1 MHRARVVFN
10 ISNKLGNTERF
21 ASWLLNK
28 SQTAAVTVNANRL
41 KSSTAAE
48 PFLNGSSSA
57 YVETMYN
64 SWLSDPNSV
73 HASWDAFFRNASAG
87 AQPGAAYTSPPNL
100 APYSKN
106 EVPLTALVPASGGMP
121 SISAGSPINEKII
134 DDHLA
139 VQAIIRSYQA
149 RGHLAADVDP
159 LGITTANL
167 PQLGMRAPRSELI
180 MRKYFNFDEADMDRV
195 FKLPS
200 TTFIGEKEKALPLRE
215 ILYRLE
221 QAYCNNIGIEFMFIN
236 SLEQCNWI
244 RQRME
249 PPGVTKMSPEQKR
262 LMLARLTRSAG
273 FENFLAKKWSSEKR
287 FGLEGCEILI
297 PAMKQ
302 VIDVS
307 TKLGVESIIMGM
319 PHRGRLNVLANVCR
333 KPLHQLFTQ
342 FAGLEAEDDGS
353 GDVKYHLGTYIER
366 LNRVTNKNIRL
377 AVCANPSHLEAVDPV
392 VQGKTRA
399 EQFYRGDNEGKK
411 VMSILLHGD
420 AAFAGQGVVFE
431 TMHLSDLPAYTTHGT
446 IHIVANNQIGF
457 TTDPRHS
464 RSSAYCTDV
473 ARVVNAPIF
482 HVNGD
487 NPEAVMHV
495 CNVAAE
501 WRATFH
507 KDVVIDIVSYRRN
520 GHNEVDE
527 PMFTQPLMY
536 QKIRKT
542 KPAEGVVT
550 ADEVKDVKD
559 KYVKICEDAY
569 SQAKQETHIK
579 YKDWLDSPWSGFFE
593 GKDPLKTLVHIGK
606 RFSAPPPNA
615 AEFEIHKGL
624 LRILK
629 SRMEMV
635 ENRTVDWALAEAMAF
650 GSLLKEGIH
659 VRLSGEDVERGTF
672 SHRHH
677 VLHHQKVDK
686 ATYCALAHLYP
697 DQAPYTVCNS
707 SLSEYGHGQAKWVRQ
722 SGIVLLQPHGMEGM
736 IALPFRKPL
745 IIMTPKSLLRHPEC
759 KSSFDEMKE
768 GTNFRRVIPEEGAAS
783 ENPANV
789 KKLAFCTGRV
799 YYDLIKERRER
810 GLEKDIAIV
819 RNAFLINLA
828 VSHAILMYLAD
839 VYGKQDS
846 LYPKDLKQRALVNQK
861 MFFNSSILFPRL
873 RNITM
878 VVKLYKNDVSPVAR
892 ACMMACDLLNV
903 QAEMIDVD
911 VFKGEHLAPEFVK
924 GPLIFEGEKP
934 SEKRFKAID
943 ETYGFLEEF
952 LSRTKDGFIYDPNLK
967 ECVLPQVCTPTCK
980 KDEVYT
986 DCKNRSCTPYT
997 CSELGFPLNCDSN
1010 CKPGCVCKGSL
1021 VRAANGTCGVGC
1033 PDICIL
1039 NGCACKNGFIY
1050 DRNVKKCV
1058 LPTQCMYNACIN
1070 GGCDARNCS
1079 QVGKPVPCVK
1089 LDPKACINGCIC
1101 KEGYL
1106 PQCNK
1111 PNEVYDVCPA
1121 PCPPRR
1127 CDVDDPPFACN
1138 GPNEE
1143 YQPCPASCPGENCT
1157 DYINDS
1163 KCPPF
1168 KIGIVVPC
1176 KPQCKCK
1183 TGYFRNTDGVCII
1196 GSKCDLCPGQNE
1208 FFDTCIKGCSNQTC
1222 DSIGKIYN
1230 CPIQT
1235 TDRISASPGENII
1248 ISAYSVLTPLSQL
1261 ALYATGVT
1269 LSQLLAVLNVKNKDD
1284 IRTGFPAL
1292 AASYEGQ
1299 TSVNFSVAAE
1309 VLSNI
1314 NYKLSDAFIK
1324 DSQHI
1329 FKADAKSIDFADN
1342 VKAAADIN
1350 AWVIELPY
1358 VGLNFTM
1365 FIVLPNKND
1374 GVLETANKLRDSA
1387 TFNKAYES
1395 MYSQTVEV
1403 YLPQFEITTS
1413 TNLADILKKQ
1423 NVDQMFNPNDSGLS
1437 GILEKPEQV
1446 YVSEAV
1452 QKAYIKCDETG
1463 SEAAAANGNVLIALE
1478 AEGFIQI
1485 FIIIKSPN

>member
-1 MHRARVVFN
+1 MHRARLMLQA
-10 ISNKLGNTERF
+10 SNKIGSTERF
-21 ASWLLNK
+21 ASWLIK
-28 SQTAAVTVNANRL
+28 KPQAAAMTVNANRL

-64 SWLSDPNSV
+64 NWLTDPNSV
-73 HASWDAFFRNASAG
+73 HASWDAFFRNATNG
-87 AQPGAAYTSPPNL
+87 AQPGVAYTPPPNL

-106 EVPLTALVPASGGMP
+106 EVPLTSLVPAAGGMP
-121 SISAGSPINEKII
+121 SIASGSPINEKII

-167 PQLGMRAPRSELI
+167 PQLGMRAPNSELI

-215 ILYRLE
+215 ILNRLE

-249 PPGVTKMSPEQKR
+249 PPNVTKMSPDQKR
-262 LMLARLTRSAG
+262 LILARLTRSAG

-446 IHIVANNQIGF
+446 IHIVVNNQIGF

-482 HVNGD
+482 HVNSD

-536 QKIRKT
+536 QKIRNT
-542 KPAEGVVT
+542 KPALEIYADQLIAEGVVT
-550 ADEVKDVKD
+550 AEEVKDVKD
-559 KYVKICEDAY
+559 KYEKICEDAY
-569 SQAKQETHIK
+569 NQAKQETHIK

-593 GKDPLKTLVHIGK
+593 GKDPLKMSPTGVVEETLVHIGK
-606 RFSAPPPNA
+606 RFSSPPPNA

-635 ENRTVDWALAEAMAF
+635 EKRTVDWALAEAMAF

-686 ATYCALAHLYP
+686 ATYCPLAHLYP

-707 SLSEYGHGQAKWVRQ
+707 SLSEYGVLGFEVGYSVTNPNALVLWEAQFGDFNNVAQCIIDQFISSGQAKWVRQ

-736 IALPFRKPL
+736 GPEHSSARLERFLQMSADDPDYMPPESPDYEVRQLHDCNWIVANCSTPASLFHILRRQIALPFRKPL
-745 IIMTPKSLLRHPEC
+745 ILMTPKSLLRHPEC
-759 KSSFDEMKE
+759 KSSFDEMAE
-768 GTNFRRVIPEEGAAS
+768 GTAFRRVLPEEGPAA
-783 ENPANV
+783 ENPDKV
-789 KKLAFCTGRV
+789 RKLAFCSGRV
-799 YYDLIKERRER
+799 YYDLLKERRDR

-819 RNAFLINLA
+819 RLEQISPFPYDQLKSEIAKYPNAQLVWSQEEHKNMGSWSYVEPRFRTLLRSQRQISYNGRATAASPATGSKAAHNKELKNL
-828 VSHAILMYLAD
+828 LD
-839 VYGKQDS
+839 
-846 LYPKDLKQRALVNQK
+846 
-861 MFFNSSILFPRL
+861 
-873 RNITM
+873 
-878 VVKLYKNDVSPVAR
+878 
-892 ACMMACDLLNV
+892 
-903 QAEMIDVD
+903 
-911 VFKGEHLAPEFVK
+911 EF
-924 GPLIFEGEKP
+924 
-934 SEKRFKAID
+934 
-943 ETYGFLEEF
+943 
-952 LSRTKDGFIYDPNLK
+952 
-967 ECVLPQVCTPTCK
+967 CVL
-980 KDEVYT
+980 
-986 DCKNRSCTPYT
+986 
-997 CSELGFPLNCDSN
+997 
-1010 CKPGCVCKGSL
+1010 
-1021 VRAANGTCGVGC
+1021 
-1033 PDICIL
+1033 
-1039 NGCACKNGFIY
+1039 
-1050 DRNVKKCV
+1050 
-1058 LPTQCMYNACIN
+1058 
-1070 GGCDARNCS
+1070 
-1079 QVGKPVPCVK
+1079 
-1089 LDPKACINGCIC
+1089 
-1101 KEGYL
+1101 
-1106 PQCNK
+1106 
-1111 PNEVYDVCPA
+1111 
-1121 PCPPRR
+1121 
-1127 CDVDDPPFACN
+1127 
-1138 GPNEE
+1138 
-1143 YQPCPASCPGENCT
+1143 
-1157 DYINDS
+1157 
-1163 KCPPF
+1163 
-1168 KIGIVVPC
+1168 
-1176 KPQCKCK
+1176 
-1183 TGYFRNTDGVCII
+1183 
-1196 GSKCDLCPGQNE
+1196 
-1208 FFDTCIKGCSNQTC
+1208 
-1222 DSIGKIYN
+1222 
-1230 CPIQT
+1230 
-1235 TDRISASPGENII
+1235 
-1248 ISAYSVLTPLSQL
+1248 
-1261 ALYATGVT
+1261 
-1269 LSQLLAVLNVKNKDD
+1269 
-1284 IRTGFPAL
+1284 
-1292 AASYEGQ
+1292 
-1299 TSVNFSVAAE
+1299 
-1309 VLSNI
+1309 
-1314 NYKLSDAFIK
+1314 
-1324 DSQHI
+1324 
-1329 FKADAKSIDFADN
+1329 
-1342 VKAAADIN
+1342 
-1350 AWVIELPY
+1350 
-1358 VGLNFTM
+1358 
-1365 FIVLPNKND
+1365 
-1374 GVLETANKLRDSA
+1374 
-1387 TFNKAYES
+1387 
-1395 MYSQTVEV
+1395 
-1403 YLPQFEITTS
+1403 
-1413 TNLADILKKQ
+1413 
-1423 NVDQMFNPNDSGLS
+1423 
-1437 GILEKPEQV
+1437 
-1446 YVSEAV
+1446 
-1452 QKAYIKCDETG
+1452 
-1463 SEAAAANGNVLIALE
+1463 
-1478 AEGFIQI
+1478 
-1485 FIIIKSPN
+1485 

>member
-1 MHRARVVFN
+1 MHRARV
-10 ISNKLGNTERF
+10 ILQASSKIGNSERF
-21 ASWLLNK
+21 ASWLIK
-28 SQTAAVTVNANRL
+28 KPQAAAMTVNATRL

-64 SWLSDPNSV
+64 NWLTDPNSV
-73 HASWDAFFRNASAG
+73 HASWDAFFRNATNG
-87 AQPGAAYTSPPNL
+87 AQPGVAYTPPPNL
-100 APYSKN
+100 APYTKN
-106 EVPLTALVPASGGMP
+106 EVPLTSLVPAAGGMP
-121 SISAGSPINEKII
+121 SIASGSPINEKII

-149 RGHLAADVDP
+149 RGHLAADLDP
-159 LGITTANL
+159 LGITSANL
-167 PQLGMRAPRSELI
+167 PQLGMRASSSELI

-215 ILYRLE
+215 ILNRLE
-221 QAYCNNIGIEFMFIN
+221 EAYCNNIGIEFMFIN

-249 PPGVTKMSPEQKR
+249 PPNVTKMSNDQKR
-262 LMLARLTRSAG
+262 LILARLTRSAG

-302 VIDVS
+302 VIDMS

-431 TMHLSDLPAYTTHGT
+431 TMHLSDLPEYTTHGT

-482 HVNGD
+482 HVNSD

-542 KPAEGVVT
+542 KPVLEIYADRLITEGVVT
-550 ADEVKDVKD
+550 AEEVKDVKD
-559 KYVKICEDAY
+559 KYEKICEDAY
-569 SQAKQETHIK
+569 NQAKQETHIK

-593 GKDPLKTLVHIGK
+593 GKDPLKMSPTGVVEETLVHIGK
-606 RFSAPPPNA
+606 RFSSPPPNA

-629 SRMEMV
+629 ARMEMV
-635 ENRTVDWALAEAMAF
+635 EKRTVDWALAEAMAF

-707 SLSEYGHGQAKWVRQ
+707 SLSEYGVLGFEVGYSVTNPNALVLWEAQFGDFNNVAQCIIDQFISSGQAKWVRQ

-736 IALPFRKPL
+736 GPEHSSARLERFLQMSSDDPDYMPPESHDYEVRQLHDCNWIVANCSTPASLFHILRRQIALPFRKPL
-745 IIMTPKSLLRHPEC
+745 ILMTPKSLLRHPEC
-759 KSSFDEMKE
+759 KSSFDDMAE
-768 GTNFRRVIPEEGAAS
+768 GTTFKRVLPEEGAAC
-783 ENPANV
+783 EGPEKV
-789 KKLAFCTGRV
+789 RKVAFCSGRV
-799 YYDLIKERRER
+799 YYDLLKERRDR

-819 RNAFLINLA
+819 RLEQISPFPYDQLKSEIAKYPNA
-828 VSHAILMYLAD
+828 
-839 VYGKQDS
+839 Q
-846 LYPKDLKQRALVNQK
+846 LVWSQEEHKNMGSWSYVEPRFRTLLRNQK
-861 MFFNSSILFPRL
+861 QISYNGRATAASPATGSKAAHNKEL
-873 RNITM
+873 
-878 VVKLYKNDVSPVAR
+878 KN
-892 ACMMACDLLNV
+892 LL
-903 QAEMIDVD
+903 D
-911 VFKGEHLAPEFVK
+911 EF
-924 GPLIFEGEKP
+924 
-934 SEKRFKAID
+934 
-943 ETYGFLEEF
+943 
-952 LSRTKDGFIYDPNLK
+952 
-967 ECVLPQVCTPTCK
+967 CVL
-980 KDEVYT
+980 
-986 DCKNRSCTPYT
+986 
-997 CSELGFPLNCDSN
+997 
-1010 CKPGCVCKGSL
+1010 
-1021 VRAANGTCGVGC
+1021 
-1033 PDICIL
+1033 
-1039 NGCACKNGFIY
+1039 
-1050 DRNVKKCV
+1050 
-1058 LPTQCMYNACIN
+1058 
-1070 GGCDARNCS
+1070 
-1079 QVGKPVPCVK
+1079 
-1089 LDPKACINGCIC
+1089 
-1101 KEGYL
+1101 
-1106 PQCNK
+1106 
-1111 PNEVYDVCPA
+1111 
-1121 PCPPRR
+1121 
-1127 CDVDDPPFACN
+1127 
-1138 GPNEE
+1138 
-1143 YQPCPASCPGENCT
+1143 
-1157 DYINDS
+1157 
-1163 KCPPF
+1163 
-1168 KIGIVVPC
+1168 
-1176 KPQCKCK
+1176 
-1183 TGYFRNTDGVCII
+1183 
-1196 GSKCDLCPGQNE
+1196 
-1208 FFDTCIKGCSNQTC
+1208 
-1222 DSIGKIYN
+1222 
-1230 CPIQT
+1230 
-1235 TDRISASPGENII
+1235 
-1248 ISAYSVLTPLSQL
+1248 
-1261 ALYATGVT
+1261 
-1269 LSQLLAVLNVKNKDD
+1269 
-1284 IRTGFPAL
+1284 
-1292 AASYEGQ
+1292 
-1299 TSVNFSVAAE
+1299 
-1309 VLSNI
+1309 
-1314 NYKLSDAFIK
+1314 
-1324 DSQHI
+1324 
-1329 FKADAKSIDFADN
+1329 
-1342 VKAAADIN
+1342 
-1350 AWVIELPY
+1350 
-1358 VGLNFTM
+1358 
-1365 FIVLPNKND
+1365 
-1374 GVLETANKLRDSA
+1374 
-1387 TFNKAYES
+1387 
-1395 MYSQTVEV
+1395 
-1403 YLPQFEITTS
+1403 
-1413 TNLADILKKQ
+1413 
-1423 NVDQMFNPNDSGLS
+1423 
-1437 GILEKPEQV
+1437 
-1446 YVSEAV
+1446 
-1452 QKAYIKCDETG
+1452 
-1463 SEAAAANGNVLIALE
+1463 
-1478 AEGFIQI
+1478 
-1485 FIIIKSPN
+1485 